1 MSGMSPIIRGSIKQ
15 LIQELNMRK
24 AKEKVAH
31 SKFFPEDNQFVNLQ
45 GNYWDHDNWEV
56 NVTVSGGARDHV
68 YFWVTDYDKNADA
81 FLNELATAVS
91 KAQDAIAKY
100 RGRAKVESAAV
111 KDTKAAKITPKKKK

>member
-1 MSGMSPIIRGSIKQ
+1 MSGLSIVRGSIKK
-15 LIQELNMRK
+15 LIQEMNMRK

-56 NVTVSGGARDHV
+56 NVTVSGGARDYV
-68 YFWVTDYDKNADA
+68 YLWVTDYDKNADA

-100 RGRAKVESAAV
+100 KARSKVEAAAAKVA
-111 KDTKAAKITPKKKK
+111 KPAKIAPKKKK

>member
-1 MSGMSPIIRGSIKQ
+1 MSGLSTVRGSIKQ
-15 LIQELNMRK
+15 LIQELHMRK

-56 NVTVSGGARDHV
+56 NVTVSGGARDYV
-68 YFWVTDYDKNADA
+68 YLWVTDYDKNADA

-100 RGRAKVESAAV
+100 RARAKVETAAAKPV
-111 KDTKAAKITPKKKK
+111 KAAKIAPKKKK

>member
-1 MSGMSPIIRGSIKQ
+1 MEMSPIRTSLKDLIK
-15 LIQELNMRK
+15 ELNMRK
-24 AKEKVAH
+24 SKEKVAF

-56 NVTVSGGARDHV
+56 NVTVSGGSRDHF
-68 YFWVTDYDKNADA
+68 YLWVTDYDKNADA

-100 RGRAKVESAAV
+100 RARAKVESAS
-111 KDTKAAKITPKKKK
+111 AKIVLKPAKATTKKK

>member
-1 MSGMSPIIRGSIKQ
+1 MEMSPIRGSLKQ
-15 LIQELNMRK
+15 LIQEMNMRK

-56 NVTVSGGARDHV
+56 NVTVSGGARDYV
-68 YFWVTDYDKNADA
+68 YLWVTDYDKNADA

-91 KAQDAIAKY
+91 KAQVAIAKF
-100 RGRAKVESAAV
+100 RNRAKVEATAA
-111 KDTKAAKITPKKKK
+111 KDTKAAKIAPKKKK

>member
-1 MSGMSPIIRGSIKQ
+1 MEMSPIRGSLKQ

-24 AKEKVAH
+24 AKEKVSF

-56 NVTVSGGARDHV
+56 NVTINSGSRDQV

-91 KAQDAIAKY
+91 KAQDAIAKF
-100 RGRAKVESAAV
+100 RNRAKVEATAA
-111 KDTKAAKITPKKKK
+111 KDTKAAKIAPKKKK

>member
-1 MSGMSPIIRGSIKQ
+1 MSEMSPIKGSLKNIIK
-15 LIQELNMRK
+15 ELNMRK
-24 AKEKVAH
+24 SKEKVAH

-56 NVTVSGGARDHV
+56 NVTVGGGSREQV
-68 YFWVTDYDKNADA
+68 YLWVTDYDKNADA

-91 KAQDAIAKY
+91 KAQVAIAKF
-100 RGRAKVESAAV
+100 RNRAKVEATAA

>member
-1 MSGMSPIIRGSIKQ
+1 MEMSPIRGSLKQ

-24 AKEKVAH
+24 AKEKVSF

-56 NVTVSGGARDHV
+56 NVTINGGSRDQV

-81 FLNELATAVS
+81 FLNEIAAAVS
-91 KAQDAIAKY
+91 KAQFAIAKF
-100 RGRAKVESAAV
+100 RERAKEETATAKV
-111 KDTKAAKITPKKKK
+111 TKPAKATPKKKK

>member
-1 MSGMSPIIRGSIKQ
+1 MSEISPIRYSLKQ
-15 LIQELNMRK
+15 LMKEIEMRK

-31 SKFFPEDNQFVNLQ
+31 SKFFPEDSQFVNLQ

-56 NVTVSGGARDHV
+56 NLNVSTGSRDHL
-68 YFWVTDYDKNADA
+68 YLWITDYDKNADA

-100 RGRAKVESAAV
+100 RARAKVESA
-111 KDTKAAKITPKKKK
+111 DAKIVLKPAKATPKKKK

>member
-1 MSGMSPIIRGSIKQ
+1 MSGLSTVRTSIRQ

-24 AKEKVAH
+24 SKEKVSH

-56 NVTVSGGARDHV
+56 NVTVSGGARDYV
-68 YFWVTDYDKNADA
+68 YLWVTDYDKNADA

-91 KAQDAIAKY
+91 KAQDAIAKFKA
-100 RGRAKVESAAV
+100 RAKVEAE
-111 KDTKAAKITPKKKK
+111 AAKPIKPAKIAPKKKK

>member
-56 NVTVSGGARDHV
+56 NVTVSGGSRD
-68 YFWVTDYDKNADA
+68 YFYLWVTDYDKNADA

-91 KAQDAIAKY
+91 KAQTAIAKFKA
-100 RGRAKVESAAV
+100 RSKVEAAAA
-111 KDTKAAKITPKKKK
+111 KDTKAAKIAPKKKK

>member
-1 MSGMSPIIRGSIKQ
+1 MSEMSPIRGSLKNIIK
-15 LIQELNMRK
+15 ELQMRK

-56 NVTVSGGARDHV
+56 NVTVGGGSREQV
-68 YFWVTDYDKNADA
+68 YLWVTDYDKNADA

-91 KAQDAIAKY
+91 KAQDAIAKF
-100 RGRAKVESAAV
+100 RSRAKVETA
-111 KDTKAAKITPKKKK
+111 AAKVAKPAKVTPKKKK

>member
-56 NVTVSGGARDHV
+56 NVTVSGGARDYV
-68 YFWVTDYDKNADA
+68 YLWVTDYDKNADA

-100 RGRAKVESAAV
+100 RSRAKVEATAA
-111 KDTKAAKITPKKKK
+111 KDTKAAKIAPKKKK

>member
-1 MSGMSPIIRGSIKQ
+1 MSGLSTVRGSIKQ
-15 LIQELNMRK
+15 LIQEMNMRK
-24 AKEKVAH
+24 AKEKVSH

-56 NVTVSGGARDHV
+56 NVTVSGGARDYV
-68 YFWVTDYDKNADA
+68 YLWVTDYDKNADA

-100 RGRAKVESAAV
+100 RARSKVEAA
-111 KDTKAAKITPKKKK
+111 AAKPIKPAKIAPKKKK

>member
-1 MSGMSPIIRGSIKQ
+1 MSEISPIRASLKDLIK
-15 LIQELNMRK
+15 ELNMRK
-24 AKEKVAH
+24 SKEKVAH

-56 NVTVSGGARDHV
+56 NVTVSGGARDYV
-68 YFWVTDYDKNADA
+68 YLWVTDYDKNADA

-100 RGRAKVESAAV
+100 RARAKVEAAAA
-111 KDTKAAKITPKKKK
+111 KPIKAAKIAPKKKK

>member
-1 MSGMSPIIRGSIKQ
+1 MSEISPIRGSIKQ

-56 NVTVSGGARDHV
+56 NVTINGGSRDQV

-91 KAQDAIAKY
+91 KAQNAIAKF
-100 RGRAKVESAAV
+100 RNRAKAEATAA
-111 KDTKAAKITPKKKK
+111 KATKAAKIAPKKKK

>member
-31 SKFFPEDNQFVNLQ
+31 SKFFPEESQFVNLQ

-56 NVTVSGGARDHV
+56 NVTINGGSRDQV
-68 YFWVTDYDKNADA
+68 YLWVTDYDKNADA

-91 KAQDAIAKY
+91 KAQDAIAKF
-100 RGRAKVESAAV
+100 RARAKVEAAAA
-111 KDTKAAKITPKKKK
+111 KPIKAAKIAPKKKK

>member
-1 MSGMSPIIRGSIKQ
+1 MSEMSPIRTSLKDLIK
-15 LIQELNMRK
+15 ELNMRK
-24 AKEKVAH
+24 SKEKVAF

-56 NVTVSGGARDHV
+56 NVTINGGSRDQV

-91 KAQDAIAKY
+91 KAQAAIAKF
-100 RGRAKVESAAV
+100 RNRAKVEATAA
-111 KDTKAAKITPKKKK
+111 KDTKAAKIAPKKKK

>member
-1 MSGMSPIIRGSIKQ
+1 MSEMSPIRGSLKQ

-56 NVTVSGGARDHV
+56 NVTVNSGARDSFYV
-68 YFWVTDYDKNADA
+68 WVTDYDKNADA

-91 KAQDAIAKY
+91 KAQDAIAKF
-100 RGRAKVESAAV
+100 RNRAKVETTAA
-111 KDTKAAKITPKKKK
+111 KDTKAAKVAPKKKK

>member
-15 LIQELNMRK
+15 LIQELHMRK

-45 GNYWDHDNWEV
+45 GTYWDHDNWEV
-56 NVTVSGGARDHV
+56 NVTVSGGARDYV
-68 YFWVTDYDKNADA
+68 YLWVTDYDKNADA

-100 RGRAKVESAAV
+100 RARAKVETAAAKPV
-111 KDTKAAKITPKKKK
+111 KAAKIAPKKKK

>member
-1 MSGMSPIIRGSIKQ
+1 MSEISPIRGSLKQ

-24 AKEKVAH
+24 AKQKVAH

-56 NVTVSGGARDHV
+56 NVTINSGSRDQV

-91 KAQDAIAKY
+91 KAQDAIAKF
-100 RGRAKVESAAV
+100 RNRAKVEATAA
-111 KDTKAAKITPKKKK
+111 KDTKAAKIAPKKKK

>member
-1 MSGMSPIIRGSIKQ
+1 MIELSPIRGSLKQ

-24 AKEKVAH
+24 AKEKVAF

-56 NVTVSGGARDHV
+56 NVTVNGGSRDQF
-68 YFWVTDYDKNADA
+68 YLWVTDYDKGADA

-91 KAQDAIAKY
+91 KAQEAIAKY
-100 RGRAKVESAAV
+100 RARAKVESV
-111 KDTKAAKITPKKKK
+111 AAKVAKPAKVTPKKKK

>member
-1 MSGMSPIIRGSIKQ
+1 MELSPIRGSLKQ

-24 AKEKVAH
+24 SKEKV
-31 SKFFPEDNQFVNLQ
+31 SFNKFFPEDNQFVNLQ

-56 NVTVSGGARDHV
+56 NVTINGGSRDQV

-91 KAQDAIAKY
+91 KAQDAIAKF
-100 RGRAKVESAAV
+100 RNRAKVEATAA
-111 KDTKAAKITPKKKK
+111 KDTKAAKVAPKKKK

>member
-31 SKFFPEDNQFVNLQ
+31 SKFFPEENQFVNLQ

-56 NVTVSGGARDHV
+56 NVTVSGGSRDYV
-68 YFWVTDYDKNADA
+68 YLWVTDYDKNADA
-81 FLNELATAVS
+81 FLNEIAAAVS
-91 KAQDAIAKY
+91 KAQFAIAKF
-100 RGRAKVESAAV
+100 RDRAKVEAAAA
-111 KDTKAAKITPKKKK
+111 KPIKAAKIAPKKKK